1 MHGDAK
7 HGGRLKMEI
16 GGEILLEGLSGERR
30 CSRWAVRRAAGRA
43 AGPTWFRMFL
53 TGEVMSEKTKRQRFS
68 YQEKCEL
75 MKEVKADAS
84 IQFTVRM

>member
-30 CSRWAVRRAAGRA
+30 CSR
-43 AGPTWFRMFL
+43 
-53 TGEVMSEKTKRQRFS
+53 
-68 YQEKCEL
+68 
-75 MKEVKADAS
+75 
-84 IQFTVRM
+84 